1 MLKIAVCDD
10 IATECEQVKLFAETF
25 FKTYSLNVKF
35 DIYNSMVSLL
45 ESGISYDLYYLD
57 VLMPE
62 LTGIDGAEQLL
73 HREGSPV
80 IVFITSMLESA
91 VDGYRVNASGFLL
104 KPLQEKAFNETMER
118 VMRQKLVSHDA
129 TLSIVYNH
137 VTMKLP
143 LDQIVLLENQLHRV
157 HIKLVDGHNYTISQ
171 KLSELQEKLMPYAN
185 FLRCHQSYIVNL
197 DYVKTLE
204 DTCFLMNDGQRVPIS
219 RAYYKPCKSAYYH
232 YRLS

>member
-1 MLKIAVCDD
+1 MLKIAICDD
-10 IATECEQVKLFAETF
+10 VAMECRQVKMFAEAF
-25 FKTYSLNVKF
+25 FKSYSLAVQI
-35 DIYNSMVSLL
+35 DTYDSMVTLL
-45 ESGISYDLYYLD
+45 ESGVSYDLYFLD

-73 HREGSPV
+73 HREGAPV

-104 KPLQEKAFNETMER
+104 KPMQKEAFNETMER

-129 TLSIVYNH
+129 TLSIVYDH
-137 VTMKLP
+137 VPMKLP
-143 LDQIVLLENQLHRV
+143 LAQIVLLENQLHRV
-157 HIKLVDGHNYTISQ
+157 HIRLTDGNRYTVSQ
-171 KLSELQEKLMPYAN
+171 KLSELQEKLAPYAG

-197 DYVKTLE
+197 DYVKEME
-204 DTCFLMNDGQRVPIS
+204 DACFLMHDGQRVPVS